1 MKIAVADDEPG
12 VQAYLE
18 DILGR
23 LGHEVV
29 SVCHTGQELLERC
42 LESPPDLIIT
52 DIKMSGLDGIEAT
65 RRIHE
70 KLDVPV
76 ILVSAYHEPEILERT
91 QEIQVMA
98 YLVKPIRM
106 ENVKAAIAV
115 AAGRFSEFQ
124 ALRKE
129 GADLKQAL
137 QDRKTIEKAKGLLM
151 AEAKLSEEDAF
162 RRLQALARSR
172 SRKLVDIAEMLILAR
187 EALLPEESGDGD
199 DGRAGR

>member
-1 MKIAVADDEPG
+1 MKIAVADDEPAM
-12 VQAYLE
+12 QEYLE
-18 DILGR
+18 DVLGR

-29 SVCHTGQELLERC
+29 SVCRTGQELLERC
-42 LESPPDLIIT
+42 LENPPDLIIA
-52 DIKMSGLDGIEAT
+52 DVKMPELDGIEAT
-65 RRIHE
+65 RRIRE
-70 KLDVPV
+70 KLEVPV
-76 ILVSAYHEPEILERT
+76 ILVSAHHESEILERT

-106 ENVKAAIAV
+106 ENIKAAIAV
-115 AAGRFSEFQ
+115 AAQRFSELQ

-151 AEAKLSEEDAF
+151 AEAKLSEEAAF

-172 SRKLVDIAEMLILAR
+172 SRKLVEMAEMLILAR
-187 EALLPEESGDGD
+187 EALLPDESGD
-199 DGRAGR
+199 